1 MTDPVTLQ
9 MEVARRLSDELGGMT
24 GILRQEIEKISW
36 DKPDAELT
44 EYDFYIRGHTH
55 HLRDDHSEV
64 ARDLAGGP

>member
-1 MTDPVTLQ
+1 
-9 MEVARRLSDELGGMT
+9 MT

-55 HLRDDHSEV
+55 HLRDNYFKSREIWQEGL
-64 ARDLAGGP
+64 RRFRIQC